1 VYTIKELGVSPPQM
15 VHQEQPQYTAEARTK
30 RVQGRTVL
38 EAEVWQDGL
47 AHNIRVLQSVGDAG
61 LDQNAV
67 DALRK
72 WRFAAGV
79 KDGEKIKVKIAVAL
93 TFRLM

>member
-1 VYTIKELGVSPPQM
+1 MT
-15 VHQEQPQYTAEARTK
+15 HQVQPQYTAEARTK
-30 RVQGRTVL
+30 RIQGRVVL

-47 AHNIRVLQSVGDAG
+47 AHNISVLQSVGDTG

-67 DALRK
+67 SALRK

-79 KDGEKIKVKIAVAL
+79 KDGKPVKVKIAVAL
-93 TFRLM
+93 SFRLM